1 MARSPVLPTT
11 LKLLINKRETTFQ
24 ENKPIQSYFEISLT
38 LFLLNISFNFVNTFM
53 ENEEWR

>member
-53 ENEEWR
+53 ENEE